1 MEPMSEPLATGLRQH
16 GREAMQHALLGVA
29 RTLLATEGLGKLS
42 TRRIA
47 QQAGTSTTAIYSL
60 FGGKDGLMEALY
72 LDGFDRL
79 ESALRAS
86 LSEVSTGDGLHRP
99 LQRIALLNRQ
109 YRAFALEH
117 PHDYAVMF
125 ERGIPDFQPSP
136 AARLRAWQS
145 LRPLMESIQDAQRGG
160 VLLHHSTEDLAMK
173 LWVASHGVVSLEL
186 AGYFPERLEAQ
197 AMHDRM
203 IQELLA
209 RDSAADTPP

>member
-1 MEPMSEPLATGLRQH
+1 
-16 GREAMQHALLGVA
+16 MQHALLGVA
-29 RTLLATEGLGKLS
+29 RDLLATEGLEKLS

-79 ESALRAS
+79 ENALR
-86 LSEVSTGDGLHRP
+86 VSPGDGTDRHLE
-99 LQRIALLNRQ
+99 RIVVLTRL
-109 YRAFALEH
+109 YRAFALQH
-117 PHDYAVMF
+117 PQDYAVMF
-125 ERGIPDFQPSP
+125 EQGIPDFQPSP

-145 LRPLMESIQDAQRGG
+145 LGPLIESIQNAQRSGL
-160 VLLHHSTEDLAMK
+160 LLHQSPEDLAMK
-173 LWVASHGVVSLEL
+173 LWVASHGVVTLEL

-203 IQELLA
+203 IRELLGPDPTSGA
-209 RDSAADTPP
+209 PH